1 MCYVDHGPPGSSGSE
16 KGGDKKQCLNISSFD
31 AHNNCMAGVGRR
43 VGGRLQALGV
53 KHLAQHHSARSSRM
67 NSKPRKASTPVSLLS
82 ISMQAFL
89 PAIKFSGVCVS
100 ACAREKTEI
109 PR

>member
-1 MCYVDHGPPGSSGSE
+1 
-16 KGGDKKQCLNISSFD
+16 
-31 AHNNCMAGVGRR
+31 MAGVGRR

-53 KHLAQHHSARSSRM
+53 KHFAQHHSARSSRM
-67 NSKPRKASTPVSLLS
+67 NSKPRKASAPVSLLS